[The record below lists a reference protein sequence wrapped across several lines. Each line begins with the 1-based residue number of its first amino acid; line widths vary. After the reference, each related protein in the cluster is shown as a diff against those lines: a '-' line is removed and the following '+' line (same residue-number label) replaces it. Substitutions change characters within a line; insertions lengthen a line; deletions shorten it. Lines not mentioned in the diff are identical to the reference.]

1 MTSTSAAQ
9 GLTTVAT
16 TTVAATVAT
25 VACRRDLALSKK
37 HKDRQTKAIVTV
49 GR

>member
-25 VACRRDLALSKK
+25 AGSADATWRSAKK
-37 HKDRQTKAIVTV
+37 QRSTN
-49 GR
+49 